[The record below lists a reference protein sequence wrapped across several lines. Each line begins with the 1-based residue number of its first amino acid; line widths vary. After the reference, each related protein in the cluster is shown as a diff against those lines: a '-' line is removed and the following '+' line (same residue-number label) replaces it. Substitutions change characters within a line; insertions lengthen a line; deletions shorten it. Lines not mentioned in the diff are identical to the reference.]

1 MKLSVQQEAV
11 LDWVSKQDG
20 SLNLVARAGCGKTST
35 LIEVV
40 RSIPEQQHV
49 TLCAFNKAIAE
60 EVKSKL
66 QMEGLEGKA
75 EAATMHSLGLRAWK
89 RQAPKCAVEGAKVY
103 KILDSMNLP
112 WKDRE
117 LKGHIAKLVSYA
129 KQALIV
135 PARLKGDADYT
146 ERLIELGQHFGIDE
160 DFPLEE
166 RNLELVRQAHL
177 TSYEADEDVVDFDDM
192 LAAPLLRGCVF
203 SGSDWVLLDEAQ
215 DTNAARQELALAML
229 DPGSRLIAV
238 GDPRQA
244 IYGFTGAM
252 SNAMGLLAERLGSID
267 LPLNHTFRCAK
278 TVVAHA
284 QQWVPDIYA
293 YETNPEGSVS
303 WIEHEHWLKTKF
315 KPTDVILCRLNRP
328 IVALAYQFIR
338 DGVGCRVEGRDI
350 GQGILKLAKRFK
362 TDSLKRL
369 RTLIELYRDEEVA
382 KFQAKYQDAKAA
394 SVQDKC
400 DTLIELIVRLTM
412 PNPEA
417 TLTDLEQL
425 VSAMFGDTVG
435 KQNVLTL
442 STVHKSKGR
451 EWDRVYLLGRNAFM
465 PLSWAKDGWEL
476 EQEHNLIY
484 VAVTRAKHELVEVVV
499 DR

>member
-1 MKLSVQQEAV
+1 MKLSTQQEAV
-11 LDWVSKQDG
+11 LDWAANKEG

-35 LIEVV
+35 LIELVKA
-40 RSIPEQQHV
+40 IPDEQSV

-60 EVKSKL
+60 EVKAKL
-66 QMEGLEGKA
+66 ATEGLDQKA

-89 RQAPKCAVEGAKVY
+89 RQAPKCAVEGSKVY
-103 KILDSMNLP
+103 KILDAMNLP
-112 WKDRE
+112 YRDRE
-117 LKGHIAKLVSYA
+117 LKSHIVKLVSYA
-129 KQALIV
+129 KQALV
-135 PARLKGDADYT
+135 APARLKGDADYT
-146 ERLIELGQHFGIDE
+146 ARLIELGQHFGVDE
-160 DFPLEE
+160 DFPLEGH
-166 RNLELVRQAHL
+166 NLELVRQAHL
-177 TSYEADEDVVDFDDM
+177 ASYEADEEVVDFDDM
-192 LAAPLLRGCVF
+192 LTAPLLRGCAF
-203 SGSDWVLLDEAQ
+203 SGADWVLLDEAQ

-229 DPGSRLIAV
+229 ENGSRLVAV

-252 SNAMGLLAERLGSID
+252 SDAMGLLASKLGSAE

-303 WIEHEHWLKTKF
+303 WCEYEHWLKTPF
-315 KPTDVILCRLNRP
+315 KASDVILCRLNRP

-350 GQGILKLAKRFK
+350 GQGILKLARRFK

-369 RTLIELYRDEEVA
+369 RTLVELYRDEETA
-382 KFQAKYQDAKAA
+382 KFIAKYQDAKAA
-394 SVQDKC
+394 SVGDKC

-412 PNPEA
+412 PNPAA

-425 VSAMFGDTVG
+425 VSTMFGDTVG
-435 KQNVLTL
+435 KQAVLTL

-451 EWDRVYLLGRNAFM
+451 EWDRVYLLGRNQWM
-465 PLSWAKDGWEL
+465 PLPWAKSGWEL
-476 EQEHNLIY
+476 AQEQNLIY
-484 VAVTRAKHELVEVVV
+484 VAVTRAKSNLVEVIVP
-499 DR
+499 